1 MIIRSPEPEVK
12 ILVDRDPVKT
22 SFEEWA
28 RPGHF
33 SRTIAKGPD
42 TTTWIWNLHADAHD
56 FDSHTSDLE
65 EISRKVFSAHFGQ
78 LSIIFLWL
86 SGMYFHGARFS
97 NYEAWLSDP
106 THIGPSA
113 QVVWP
118 IVGQEILNGDVGG
131 GFRGIQITSGFF
143 QIWRAS
149 GITSELQL
157 YCTAIGALVFAALML
172 FAAWQGNFESWVQD
186 PLHVRPIAHAIW
198 DPYFSQPAVEAFT
211 RGGAFGPVNI
221 AYSGVYQWWDTIGL
235 RTNQDLYTGALFLL
249 FLSAISLI
257 AGLFGISALAWTG
270 RLVHVAIPAS
280 RGEYVRWNNFL
291 DVLPHPQGLGP
302 LFTGQ
307 WNLYAQNPDS
317 SSHLFGTAQGTGTAI
332 LTLLGG
338 FHPQTQSLWLTDIAH
353 HHLAIAFIFL
363 VAGHMYRT
371 NFGIGHSMKDLLDA
385 HIPPGGRLG
394 RGHKGL
400 YDTINNSLHFQLGL
414 ALASLGVITSLVA
427 QHMYSLPTYAFIAQ
441 DFTTQAALYTHHQYI
456 AGFIMTGAF
465 AHGAIFFI
473 RDYNPE
479 QNEDNVLARMLDH
492 KEAIIS
498 HLSWASLF
506 LGFHTLGLY
515 VHNDVMLAFGTPEK
529 QILIEPIFAQ
539 WIQSAHGK
547 TSYGFDVLLSSTSG
561 PAFNAGRSIW
571 LPGWLNAVNENS
583 NSLFL
588 TIGPGDFLVH
598 HAIALGLHTTTLI
611 LVKGAL
617 DARGS
622 KLMPDK
628 KDFGYSFPCDGPGRG
643 GTCDIS
649 AWDAFYLAV
658 FWMLNTIGWVTFYWH
673 WKHITLWQGNVS
685 QFNESSTYLMGWL
698 RDYLWLNSSQLIN
711 GYNPFGMN
719 SLSVWA
725 WMFLFGHLVWATGF
739 MFLIS
744 WRGYWQELIETLA
757 WAHERTPLANL
768 IRWRDKP
775 VALSIVQARLVGL
788 AHFSVGYIFTYAAFL
803 IASTSGKFG

>member
-12 ILVDRDPVKT
+12 ILVDRDPIKT

-28 RPGHF
+28 KPGHF

-172 FAAWQGNFESWVQD
+172 FAGWFHYHKAAPKLAWFQDVESMLNHHLAGLLGLGSLSWAGHQVHVSLPINQFLNAGVD
-186 PLHVRPIAHAIW
+186 PKEIPLPHEFILNRDLLAQLYPSFAEGAT
-198 DPYFSQPAVEAFT
+198 PFFT
-211 RGGAFGPVNI
+211 LNWSKYSEFLTFRGGLDPV
-221 AYSGVYQWWDTIGL
+221 
-235 RTNQDLYTGALFLL
+235 TG
-249 FLSAISLI
+249 
-257 AGLFGISALAWTG
+257 G
-270 RLVHVAIPAS
+270 
-280 RGEYVRWNNFL
+280 
-291 DVLPHPQGLGP
+291 
-302 LFTGQ
+302 
-307 WNLYAQNPDS
+307 
-317 SSHLFGTAQGTGTAI
+317 
-332 LTLLGG
+332 
-338 FHPQTQSLWLTDIAH
+338 LWLTDIAH
-353 HHLAIAFIFL
+353 HHLAIAILFL
-363 VAGHMYRT
+363 IAGHMYRT
-371 NFGIGHSMKDLLDA
+371 NFGIGHSIKDLLEA

-400 YDTINNSLHFQLGL
+400 YDTINNSIHFQLGL

-427 QHMYSLPTYAFIAQ
+427 QHMYSLPAYAFIAQ

-571 LPGWLNAVNENS
+571 LPGWLNAINENS

-768 IRWRDKP
+768 IRWKDKP